1 MLLDK
6 VNKLRKEFCEFK
18 TESKQ
23 QANKNMSK
31 MKEIIA
37 ILKEKC
43 PNTVNNEIAM
53 DDLSLLPDFPL
64 SSTEEY
70 FEFNDRLKNDEAIRK
85 CFVSICINF
94 FCIFVL
100 NLM

>member
-6 VNKLRKEFCEFK
+6 VNKLREKFCEFK

-23 QANKNMSK
+23 QSDKNMSK
-31 MKEIIA
+31 IKEIIA
-37 ILKEKC
+37 TLKDKC
-43 PNTVNNEIAM
+43 PNTANEIAV

-70 FEFNDRLKNDEAIRK
+70 FEFNDRLQSDEAIRK

-94 FCIFVL
+94 FAIFK